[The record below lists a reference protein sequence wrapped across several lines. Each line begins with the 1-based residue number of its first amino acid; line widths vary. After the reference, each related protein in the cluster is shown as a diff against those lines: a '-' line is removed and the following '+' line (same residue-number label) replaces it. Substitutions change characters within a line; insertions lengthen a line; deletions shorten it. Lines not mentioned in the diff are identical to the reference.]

1 VSFVEKPPLSI
12 EPPDDIPVYFA
23 TLIAGLE
30 LIVADEVE
38 QRLPAAQVLGAL
50 RGKLVFASPEPPG
63 AALELGTIEHLFA
76 WAGQI
81 EALPTSREG
90 LEVIERELEA
100 LDLGPALSLFHRLH
114 GEPEQPGF
122 RITAQRAGNHEYNSV
137 EIAAAAGAGVN
148 RRYGWAVDLTQYD
161 YDVRVYVTDDSALV
175 GLRLS
180 EEALHRRAR
189 VRHAAA
195 SLNPTVAHAMCRLAA
210 HALGRA
216 SAERAT
222 PAGRPS
228 GPDGPPHLAEEAS
241 AFPAAVVG
249 QVFVDPMCGAGT
261 ILIERA
267 SLGEVG
273 LLVGGELHE
282 QPLAAARE
290 NLAAASLSRPAG
302 RENLAAACG
311 SPAASAEGPADPGLS
326 AALVRW
332 DARRL
337 PLRRGSVD
345 AVACNLPWG
354 RRVGSHRANRHLYP
368 GFMRELGRVLRPGGV
383 AVLLTQEK
391 RLIARLMAKSRKL
404 TLVEQYPL
412 SLSGMYPTIYVLT
425 RTAD

>member
-12 EPPDDIPVYFA
+12 EPPDDTPVYFA

-38 QRLPAAQVLGAL
+38 ERLPAAQVLGAL

-63 AALELGTIEHLFA
+63 AALALGTIERLFA
-76 WAGQI
+76 WVGQI

-90 LEVIERELEA
+90 LAVIERELEA
-100 LDLGPALSLFHRLH
+100 LDLGPALALLHRLH
-114 GEPEQPGF
+114 GEPEQPSF
-122 RITAQRAGNHEYNSV
+122 RITAQRAGDHAYNSL

-210 HALGRA
+210 P
-216 SAERAT
+216 SAR
-222 PAGRPS
+222 
-228 GPDGPPHLAEEAS
+228 
-241 AFPAAVVG
+241 

-261 ILIERA
+261 ILVERA
-267 SLGEVG
+267 ALGEVG
-273 LLVGGELHE
+273 LLVGGELYE

-290 NLAAASLSRPAG
+290 NLAAAQV
-302 RENLAAACG
+302 
-311 SPAASAEGPADPGLS
+311 EGE
-326 AALVRW
+326 LVRW

-337 PLRRGSVD
+337 PLRWGGVD

-391 RLIARLMAKSRKL
+391 RLLGRLLAKSGKL
-404 TLVEQYPL
+404 TLAEQYPL
-412 SLSGMYPTIYVLT
+412 SLSGMYPAIYVLT
-425 RTAD
+425 RDAD